1 MMDAERLLGI
11 LKIKPSIVDKDDA
24 KSLQFQTGEVKFN
37 DVKFDYGQKVALKG
51 VTINVPGGKTVGI
64 VGSSGSGK
72 STTVKLLAR
81 FYDPKK
87 GSIQIDGQEI
97 RNVTLKRYVILK
109 TLYLVWRLRVTVFVS
124 I

>member
-1 MMDAERLLGI
+1 MDAERLLGI
-11 LKIKPSIVDKDDA
+11 LKTKPSIVDKDDA
-24 KSLQFQTGEVKFN
+24 KSLQLQTGEVKFN
-37 DVKFDYGQKVALKG
+37 DVKFDYGQKAALKG

-64 VGSSGSGK
+64 VGLSGSGK
-72 STTVKLLAR
+72 STIMKLLTR

>member
-11 LKIKPSIVDKDDA
+11 LKTKPSIVDKDDA
-24 KSLQFQTGEVKFN
+24 KSLQLQTGEVKFN
-37 DVKFDYGQKVALKG
+37 DVKFDYGQKAALKG

-64 VGSSGSGK
+64 VGLSGSGK
-72 STTVKLLAR
+72 STIMKLLTR

-87 GSIQIDGQEI
+87 GSIQINGQEI

>member
-11 LKIKPSIVDKDDA
+11 LKTKPSIVDKDDA
-24 KSLQFQTGEVKFN
+24 KSLQLQTGEVKFN
-37 DVKFDYGQKVALKG
+37 DVKFDYGQKAALKG

-64 VGSSGSGK
+64 VGLSGSGK
-72 STTVKLLAR
+72 STIMKLLTR